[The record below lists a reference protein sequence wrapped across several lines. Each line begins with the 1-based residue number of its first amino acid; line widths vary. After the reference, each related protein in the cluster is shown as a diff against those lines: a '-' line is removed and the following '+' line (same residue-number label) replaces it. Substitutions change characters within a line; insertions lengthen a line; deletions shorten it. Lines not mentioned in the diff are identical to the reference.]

1 MIQIINFVPMKNK
14 TFLLLSLFL
23 WLIWSCNPSKQK
35 EEIATEPVTSTS
47 DYFHSDQVLISAH
60 RGGSGLKNYPENC
73 LETMQYLRDH
83 GVNLFEI
90 DITESSD
97 HQLLLMHDDHFERT
111 TTGTGSLEGKTAAEL
126 RQVNLVDDF
135 GNATTYKMPFLKDVL
150 AWGKKEHAYFMIDFK
165 KGVSYQKVIKEIRD
179 ADMQDQVAL
188 ISYSVAQAEK
198 LHKLAPEMMISVSAR
213 NQQEL
218 DWILATDIPHDKM
231 VAFTGTKLS
240 SKQLYKNL
248 EKLGI
253 PVNLGTLGNLD
264 KSAEARGDDLY
275 KKWHK
280 EGVNIFSTDRPLEV
294 YHVFH

>member
-1 MIQIINFVPMKNK
+1 MKNK
-14 TFLLLSLFL
+14 IFLLLSLLL
-23 WLIWSCNPSKQK
+23 WLIWSCNPSREK
-35 EEIATEPVTSTS
+35 EETTTASPTFSD

-73 LETMQYLRDH
+73 LETMQYLKDH

-90 DITESSD
+90 DVTESSD

-111 TTGTGSLEGKTAAEL
+111 TTGTGSLDGKTAAEL

-150 AWGKKEHAYFMIDFK
+150 AWGKKAQAYFMIDFK
-165 KGVSYQKVIKEIRD
+165 TGVSYQKVIKEIRD

-240 SKQLYKNL
+240 SPQLYKNL

-264 KSAEARGDDLY
+264 NRAKARGDDLY
-275 KKWHK
+275 KQWRK

-294 YHVFH
+294 YRIFH